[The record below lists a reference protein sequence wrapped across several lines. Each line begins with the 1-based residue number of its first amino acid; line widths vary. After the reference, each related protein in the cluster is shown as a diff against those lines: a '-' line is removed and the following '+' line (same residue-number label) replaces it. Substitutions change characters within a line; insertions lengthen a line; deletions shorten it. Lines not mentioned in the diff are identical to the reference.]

1 MARNHALSLPRVADS
16 SVFHLS
22 SREKCWAQYY
32 GRPWNLPFHG
42 RQILDRQHRSSLN
55 GEESGR
61 RKDNKK
67 HKLEESLASG
77 LTSTRSHLS
86 NSDSCAFFSPLIVNL
101 SLLFSR
107 VLIKYR
113 HSSQGE
119 STQWGESGRVL
130 LWLYLVHQ
138 TVVRTLLRSAG
149 EWGKG
154 RLIFENCFIMCGHV
168 RPMCDRTDRT
178 PNITW
183 KTYFS
188 ASSVSIMALIGII
201 KPSCNKPHIKHH
213 SAFVE
218 GISAKLWKYDS
229 KDDKNVTVSSF
240 VSYSSNFALIL
251 SFSLN

>member
-1 MARNHALSLPRVADS
+1 MEIPLTEIPV
-16 SVFHLS
+16 HLN
-22 SREKCWAQYY
+22 EGWLEVLW
-32 GRPWNLPFHG
+32 RPG
-42 RQILDRQHRSSLN
+42 TCTQR
-55 GEESGR
+55 
-61 RKDNKK
+61 
-67 HKLEESLASG
+67 
-77 LTSTRSHLS
+77 
-86 NSDSCAFFSPLIVNL
+86 
-101 SLLFSR
+101 
-107 VLIKYR
+107 
-113 HSSQGE
+113 E
-119 STQWGESGRVL
+119 STQWEESGRVL

-138 TVVRTLLRSAG
+138 TVVRALIWSAG
-149 EWGKG
+149 EWRKG
-154 RLIFENCFIMCGHV
+154 RLSFENCFIICGHV

-188 ASSVSIMALIGII
+188 ASWHWLAFGII